1 MLESEKAYSAE
12 ERKKRIRERY
22 KGVDKDLLE
31 VIPAKAIVSLK
42 EDTSHKR
49 VAAYCRVSTDDPN
62 QTSSYELQR
71 NHYEEYINEHPGW
84 ELVGIYADEG
94 ISGTSLAHREE
105 FNRMIADCEAG
116 MIDLVITKSIA
127 RFARNTVDSIETV
140 RKLARRKS
148 PVGVLFETENLY
160 TLNQTSEMILTV
172 LSAAA
177 QEESHTK
184 SEIMNVSIEHR
195 FSRGIFLLQE
205 LLGFDKDEDGNLVVN
220 EEEAETVKVIY
231 YLYLNGFSLKDIA
244 DLLTEYGRKTKKG
257 NVTWST
263 SSLRHIMQNER
274 QVGDVLA
281 RKTWTPD
288 YLDHK
293 SRKNDGDRNQYIQR
307 NHHEGNVSREV
318 FDLANRKLEE
328 SKYTQKGQPIPI
340 MRVIDG
346 GALRGYVPV
355 DKNWGGFTAEDY
367 HLASQ
372 SAYGDTVSEEQQ
384 EEEIVAKL
392 NMSGYQ
398 IVRAQFFSTASDP
411 AMTISHGKLR
421 FNTACMKRFEDVE
434 YVELL
439 LNSVDRCIA
448 IRPCGADN
456 PNAIHWGTLRDNRWK
471 VRTSGCKAFSRVLFG
486 MMDWKEDLKYKFR
499 GEFRKQGDN
508 CVMMF
513 YLDEPEV
520 IKVTKVELPPE
531 EPEAPV
537 DTVESAE
544 GESTEKKH
552 YKYARSIL
560 FPAEWMLTLGRS
572 IDSLVHRRTLVEK
585 HYAGNWDVLAP
596 GRVVEECNWATQ
608 EQLNAYMQE
617 AEMIMEGW
625 EIA

>member
-71 NHYEEYINEHPGW
+71 NHYEEYINEHSGW

-328 SKYTQKGQPIPI
+328 SKYAQKGQPIPI

-421 FNTACMKRFEDVE
+421 FNTACMKRFKDVE

-531 EPEAPV
+531 EPEVPV

-544 GESTEKKH
+544 GESTEKKR